1 MKQQVKRLLLLT
13 VLAFGAAFAIH
24 AQVAAPGGEA
34 AKEEK
39 PEPSAALKWGNF
51 VILAVG
57 LGYLI
62 GKTAPAA
69 YRSRT
74 AEIQKDI
81 AEAQAIKK
89 DAEAR
94 AAAVDARVQALGSE
108 MDKLRSQ
115 SKIEMQQESERI
127 RQETAHQITR
137 LEAQSTQEIE
147 SAGKL
152 ARRELKEYAAKL
164 ALELAE
170 QRIRTEATAANES
183 GLVDA
188 FIADLGR
195 RESKN

>member
-1 MKQQVKRLLLLT
+1 MKRLLLLT
-13 VLAFGAAFAIH
+13 VLAFGATFAVH
-24 AQVAAPGGEA
+24 AQEAPSGGEA

-51 VILAVG
+51 IVLAVG

-62 GKTAPAA
+62 GKSAPAI
-69 YRSRT
+69 YRKRT

-81 AEAQAIKK
+81 AEAQAIKR

-94 AAAVDARVQALGSE
+94 AVAVDERVKALGTE
-108 MDKLRSQ
+108 LEKLRAE
-115 SKIEMQQESERI
+115 SKSEMQQEGERI
-127 RQETAHQITR
+127 RQETARQIAR
-137 LEAQSTQEIE
+137 LEAQSAQEIE
-147 SAGKL
+147 AAGKT

-170 QRIRTEATAANES
+170 QRIRTGANDATES
-183 GLVDA
+183 GLVDT

-195 RESKN
+195 REAKH